1 MPVNH
6 FPYSGKLSGS
16 DLTTLLVGE
25 NLGNKVNLDISR
37 NVALAWDLATG
48 PSTSSTGRS
57 GDTCWQLTTTQ
68 YRIVWTA
75 RVTERVTK
83 TTRPVPIV
91 HTVEE
96 FVSGAGKG
104 IAALGGALLTWAGVT
119 ALTPAA
125 PVAPG
130 GAAAGGVVAG
140 VGVAVTSVG
149 ELLKWLT
156 DGTVKG
162 WTTTYTE
169 KGAEDFTHTV
179 YARIDCAPNTDY
191 PAVDV
196 PSPQPSLE
204 LTKSETVARVG
215 KSLSD
220 TGTLHPP
227 E

>member
-1 MPVNH
+1 MPVNN

-25 NLGNKVNLDISR
+25 NLGNKVNLDITR
-37 NVALAWDLATG
+37 NVALAWDLVAGAT
-48 PSTSSTGRS
+48 SSSTGRS
-57 GDTCWQLTTTQ
+57 GDACWQLTTTQ
-68 YRIVWTA
+68 YRIVWSA
-75 RVTERVTK
+75 KVTERVTK

-91 HTVEE
+91 HTVGEII
-96 FVSGAGKG
+96 SGAGTG
-104 IAALGGALLTWAGVT
+104 IAALGGALLTWAGIT

-156 DGTVKG
+156 DGTVAG
-162 WTTTYTE
+162 WTTTYNE
-169 KGAEDFTHTV
+169 AGAEDFTHTV
-179 YARIDCAPNTDY
+179 YARIECEANTDY
-191 PAVDV
+191 PAIDV

-204 LTKSETVARVG
+204 LTKSETVNRVG
-215 KSLSD
+215 KSVSD
-220 TGTLHPP
+220 SGSLHPP

>member
-1 MPVNH
+1 MPVNN

-25 NLGNKVNLDISR
+25 NLGNKVNLDITR
-37 NVALAWDLATG
+37 NVALAWDLLTG
-48 PSTSSTGRS
+48 ASSSSTGRS
-57 GDTCWQLTTTQ
+57 GDSCWQLTATQ
-68 YRIVWTA
+68 YRIVWSA
-75 RVTERVTK
+75 KVTERVTK

-91 HTVEE
+91 HTVGEII
-96 FVSGAGKG
+96 SGAGKG
-104 IAALGGALLTWAGVT
+104 IAGLGGALLTWAGIT

-125 PVAPG
+125 PAAPG

-162 WTTTYTE
+162 WTTTYSET
-169 KGAEDFTHTV
+169 GAEDFTHTV
-179 YARIDCAPNTDY
+179 YARIECEANTDY
-191 PAVDV
+191 PTIDV

-204 LTKSETVARVG
+204 LTKSETVNRVG
-215 KSLSD
+215 KSVSD
-220 TGTLHPP
+220 SGNLHPP